1 MKTGRNSASF
11 RRHPFYSAT
20 AAAAVLHSFSSRLR
34 AQPRERKN
42 EPLPREARSLSGC
55 STADASAAAP
65 SVSLVGGTAR
75 TQLR

>member
-20 AAAAVLHSFSSRLR
+20 AGAAVFIPFSSRLR

-55 STADASAAAP
+55 STANVSAAVPSAP
-65 SVSLVGGTAR
+65 LVGGTAR